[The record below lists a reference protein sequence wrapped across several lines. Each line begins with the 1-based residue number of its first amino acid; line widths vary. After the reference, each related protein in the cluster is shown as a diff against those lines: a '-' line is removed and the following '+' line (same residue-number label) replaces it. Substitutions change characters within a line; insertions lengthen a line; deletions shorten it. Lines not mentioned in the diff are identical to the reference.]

1 MSTCPPTASRRSGPV
16 LVPRVEPEI
25 QWQDYDRISPGV
37 YPAYC
42 RWAKRYFDRG
52 FKRWTCLLRFEV
64 LSSDLVRVIANV
76 PMWLN
81 LGAKDKPHAGR
92 RRRYFAEW
100 IHANGG
106 APHRTDRLSPDVFTR
121 RMARVVVADTKS
133 DAPYSKVSK
142 ILSWETGGSLSHLVT
157 QSRTASVKAP
167 EEMEL
172 KGANGTKVSVL
183 AGAEGDDTLT
193 SHTQG
198 ADVPESR
205 RVRQR
210 QRRANRR
217 VVSGR
222 SKQKRL
228 MEQRR

>member
-1 MSTCPPTASRRSGPV
+1 MRKPKRQLGPECV
-16 LVPRVEPEI
+16 TQVEQEI
-25 QWQDYDRISPGV
+25 QWQDYDRIEPGA

-52 FKRWTCLLRFEV
+52 FKRWTCLLRFDV
-64 LSSDLVRVIANV
+64 LSSDFMQVIARV

-100 IHANGG
+100 VRANGG

-121 RMARVVVADTKS
+121 RIARVEVADTKS

-157 QSRTASVKAP
+157 QSRTASVKAV
-167 EEMEL
+167 EVMKLE
-172 KGANGTKVSVL
+172 GANGREDSVL

-198 ADVPESR
+198 ADVPSSR

-210 QRRANRR
+210 QGRAAALTASACESHQFS
-217 VVSGR
+217 SG
-222 SKQKRL
+222 
-228 MEQRR
+228 